1 MGIFGKKWANI
12 GRILVKKVLFMKI
25 VNHQVVY
32 SNCKVLKY
40 SIQQE
45 ENSLLPTLT
54 FNICNLM
61 SYNLFVIAGNFPV

>member
-1 MGIFGKKWANI
+1 
-12 GRILVKKVLFMKI
+12 MKI